1 MQSAGYRIG
10 GLFFGLGS
18 TVFGNLWFRS
28 CYISRGLAVWGIFS
42 SLVPVIITL
51 AIIVSPTFEARLWTF
66 SEARDGAPI
75 LIFEVALGVWLLVKG
90 IRLDPVPIPLL
101 VI

>member
-18 TVFGNLWFRS
+18 TVFSNLWFRS
-28 CYISRGLAVWGIFS
+28 CYIPRGLAVWGIFS

-66 SEARDGAPI
+66 SEGSRRSTDTYLRSRSGRLAAR
-75 LIFEVALGVWLLVKG
+75 
-90 IRLDPVPIPLL
+90 
-101 VI
+101 